1 MTSTKTTKFKH
12 VSEVFK
18 TNKNDVRDPIVGLGF
33 VDVVDVVDEHNLKAT
48 DISRTILKRF
58 LLQNYFM
65 MIFEN

>member
-1 MTSTKTTKFKH
+1 M
-12 VSEVFK
+12 
-18 TNKNDVRDPIVGLGF
+18 GLGF